1 MKCPKNVNFLS
12 IGRREKRQIENTSTY
27 MKNNE
32 NTSIGN
38 SCKRAQ
44 LIHPTNAGL
53 VVLYKW

>member
-12 IGRREKRQIENTSTY
+12 IGKREKKQIENTSTY
-27 MKNNE
+27 MKTNE

-44 LIHPTNAGL
+44 LIQPFKAEL
-53 VVLYKW
+53 FVLYKW